1 MNANKNLTKS
11 VLILI
16 IGIIILGFTSL
27 LDFGLSNQTSATV
40 RSGAVLIG
48 KEAPVFIAPL
58 IDSSENNTFVSLNDY
73 DGDIL
78 VLNFW
83 ASWCPPC
90 RDETPGFQRLFEK
103 YLDEG
108 VTFLG
113 INIQDGSSPVDAI
126 NYINE
131 FSVTYP
137 NIYDYDGNI
146 TVDYGVTGIPV
157 TFFVFDNQILGRWVG
172 SISEGRLDNIIQEI
186 LTNYNDV
193 EFGENLEA
201 FRSLN

>member
-1 MNANKNLTKS
+1 MNSNKNLTKS
-11 VLILI
+11 ILILL
-16 IGIIILGFTSL
+16 IGVMILGFTSL
-27 LDFGLSNQTSATV
+27 LAIGLSNQTSATG

-48 KEAPVFIAPL
+48 KAPPRFIAPI
-58 IDSSENNTFVSLNDY
+58 IDSSEKKAFASINDFSENV
-73 DGDIL
+73 L

-90 RDETPGFQRLFEK
+90 RDETPGFQRLYKK
-103 YLDEG
+103 YENKG
-108 VTFLG
+108 VSFLG

-137 NIYDYDGNI
+137 NVYDSDGSI

-157 TFFVFDNQILGRWVG
+157 TFFVFDNKILGRWVG
-172 SISEGRLDNIIQEI
+172 SISEGKLDKIIEEI
-186 LTNYNDV
+186 LRNDINV
-193 EFGENLEA
+193 EFGENIES

>member
-27 LDFGLSNQTSATV
+27 LAFGLSNQTSATG

-103 YLDEG
+103 YQDQG

-157 TFFVFDNQILGRWVG
+157 TFFVFDNRILGRWVG
-172 SISEGRLDNIIQEI
+172 SISEGKLNNIIQEI